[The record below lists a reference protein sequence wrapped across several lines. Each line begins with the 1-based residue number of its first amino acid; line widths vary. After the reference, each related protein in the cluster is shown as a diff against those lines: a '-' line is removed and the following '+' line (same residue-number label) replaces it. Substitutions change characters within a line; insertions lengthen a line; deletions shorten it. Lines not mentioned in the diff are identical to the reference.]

1 MQHGWLNLAFRLD
14 QSADAK
20 APILSLY
27 AGGWRS
33 PDRLTALLVRF
44 ALPLL
49 AGDRATLEDLVPRFR
64 VEGDAVQMTARIPK
78 NLIGGVQ
85 AVLSPGPGTAVA
97 MALARTLR
105 PEERRVGKGG
115 VRK

>member
-1 MQHGWLNLAFRLD
+1 MDGRIDRTGATFRVSKRLMRHGWLNLAFRLD
-14 QSADAK
+14 QSSDAR
-20 APILSLY
+20 APTLSLY

-64 VEGDAVQMTARIPK
+64 VEGDAVQMTARIP
-78 NLIGGVQ
+78 
-85 AVLSPGPGTAVA
+85 TD
-97 MALARTLR
+97 
-105 PEERRVGKGG
+105 
-115 VRK
+115 RKSTRLNSSH

>member
-14 QSADAK
+14 QSSDAK

-44 ALPLL
+44 SLPLL
-49 AGDRATLEDLVPRFR
+49 AGDRATLEDLVTRFS
-64 VEGDAVQMTARIPK
+64 VEGDAVQMTARSTNNPTGA
-78 NLIGGVQ
+78 LQ
-85 AVLSPGPGTAVA
+85 AVIRPGPGPAGDKAVV
-97 MALARTLR
+97 L
-105 PEERRVGKGG
+105 PFY
-115 VRK
+115 